1 MHYKFY
7 SYEINKDGILD
18 VKRIDTI
25 QDRIITLYLKTMV
38 NYYLRKLQNS
48 KHSVIDI
55 AFLQYSYR
63 FSETIG
69 NRLKRTG
76 PISRN
81 TTGMQIFVFVC

>member
-7 SYEINKDGILD
+7 SYEINKDGILG
-18 VKRIDTI
+18 VKRIDAI
-25 QDRIITLYLKTMV
+25 QDKVIVLDLKTMV

-48 KHSVIDI
+48 KHLVIDI

-63 FSETIG
+63 FSKTIG

-76 PISRN
+76 PNSRN
-81 TTGMQIFVFVC
+81 TTGLQIFAFVC